1 MRREMWSGT
10 LAAVVLVATVG
21 VAAQSE
27 KSAEPTPQPPATA
40 QEPAP
45 QPPTTAPEPATAPA
59 QNSDARRITVAGCLQ
74 QAPAAPVGTSGSA
87 APAPSTAA
95 TDAPAQASADAKLV
109 LANAVA
115 SPTSPGGAAPSNPA
129 TTPGSPDSA
138 TAQTYR
144 LIANEAALSPHVG
157 KKLELSG
164 TIEESSATSSAS
176 GGPMLR
182 VEAGKVIA
190 ESCTQ

>member
-1 MRREMWSGT
+1 MTREMWSGT
-10 LAAVVLVATVG
+10 LAAVVLAATVG
-21 VAAQSE
+21 VTAQSE
-27 KSAEPTPQPPATA
+27 KSPEPTAQPPATA

-45 QPPTTAPEPATAPA
+45 QPPATAPEPATSSA
-59 QNSDARRITVAGCLQ
+59 QSSDARRITVAGCLQ

-95 TDAPAQASADAKLV
+95 TDAAEKASGDVKLV

-115 SPTSPGGAAPSNPA
+115 SPAAPGA
-129 TTPGSPDSA
+129 TTPSTPDSA
-138 TAQTYR
+138 AAQTYR

-164 TIEESSATSSAS
+164 TIEESSATASAS
-176 GGPMLR
+176 SGPMLR

-190 ESCTQ
+190 ESCAQ

>member
-1 MRREMWSGT
+1 MWSGT

-115 SPTSPGGAAPSNPA
+115 SPSPGAAAPSNPA